1 MKRKVLIASFLLT
14 GILVGMMVSPSLAA
28 TTWGVEIN
36 ERYEFTLKTFKFG
49 SPTDI
54 SFMLKD
60 NVTFGVEFT
69 SFNDT
74 GYTYDIYNSSGLMES
89 GVSTLFEETETELGN
104 ITMPLGLPIAMPLA
118 IGTSSDYLLEIGT
131 IVNQT
136 SIMIGSEDF
145 VNLTEFGDDTV
156 VNVYSLL
163 DEDYL
168 KLKTDIYT
176 SNFNDSLLEG
186 LIGGLSDQPSDF
198 PIDDLSLLIPDII
211 NEMTVNITM
220 SVNAKT
226 GLFDAL
232 TLVLKSKGEQ
242 SGFEIDFDVYILY
255 GYEDPAVTTQT
266 TDTTETTDTETT
278 TEAPYSWL
286 FITPFALVT
295 LVFLMKKRRK

>member
-1 MKRKVLIASFLLT
+1 MQRKVLIASFLLT
-14 GILVGMMVSPSLAA
+14 GIMVGMMVNPSLAA
-28 TTWGVEIN
+28 TTWGIEIN
-36 ERYEFTLKTFKFG
+36 ERYEFTLKLFKFG

-54 SFMLKD
+54 SFMLKE
-60 NVTFGVEFT
+60 NVTFEVEFT
-69 SFNDT
+69 SFNDA

-89 GVSTLFEETETELGN
+89 GVSTLFEEMETELGN

-118 IGTSSDYLLEIGT
+118 IGTSSNYLLEIG
-131 IVNQT
+131 IIANQT
-136 SIMIGSEDF
+136 STMIGSEDF
-145 VNLTEFGDDTV
+145 VNLTEFGNDTV

-176 SNFNDSLLEG
+176 SNFNDSLLDE
-186 LIGGLSDQPSDF
+186 LIGAFVGQPSDF

-211 NEMTVNITM
+211 NEMTVNITI

-232 TLVLKSKGEQ
+232 ALVLKSKGEQ
-242 SGFEIDFDVYILY
+242 SGFEIDFDVEILY
-255 GYEDPAVTTQT
+255 GYEAPVVTTQT
-266 TDTTETTDTETT
+266 TESIETTGTETTET
-278 TEAPYSWL
+278 PYSWL